1 MTITNIVVFFIFAL
15 LVGWLAPTRL
25 RGTFLLVGSLIALYW
40 LEPSTPIHN
49 LDFWLPTAS
58 ILLTV
63 LVWAW
68 TCAARARP
76 TFSECA
82 LPAALIVAP
91 VLVIA
96 LTRYTG
102 TFCCLTPT
110 RPPDLPAVLLALA
123 VGFLLAYVPIRV
135 FPRLRLLPAVAFF
148 LLIAL
153 FLVLK
158 TTTLSQAA
166 SAILR
171 SASGQ
176 EANLASALD
185 LPWLGFSYLAFRLL
199 HVLRDY
205 QGGKLPAYGLS
216 DFTTYALFFPAVT
229 AGPIDRSQHFQQ
241 ELDKANQAAPDRLTT
256 SGLPVLDWNTVIP
269 AAERILWGVFKKFA
283 LADSLALIALN
294 PQNAL
299 QVRTPFW
306 TWILLYAYALRLY
319 FDFSGYTDVA
329 LGLAGL
335 LGIQLPENFNRP
347 YLKENLTSFW
357 NSWHITLAQWFRAYF
372 FFPLTRALRSR
383 PQMLPIWLIVL
394 IGQMA
399 TMLLIGLWHGVS
411 WNFIAWG
418 AWHGAGLFLHN
429 RWSDW
434 ARPRLAALEEH
445 PRLRALSG
453 VGGGLL
459 TFHYVV
465 LGWVWFA
472 LPQINLSLQVFSKL
486 FGLA

>member
-1 MTITNIVVFFIFAL
+1 MTLIHILVFSIFAL
-15 LVGWLAPTRL
+15 LVGWLVPARL
-25 RGTFLLVGSLIALYW
+25 RGAFLLVGSLVALYW
-40 LEPSTPIHN
+40 LQPSTPIRN
-49 LDFWLPTAS
+49 LDFWLPSAS

-76 TFSECA
+76 SFKEWA
-82 LPAALIVAP
+82 PPAALILAA
-91 VLVIA
+91 VLIIA
-96 LTRYTG
+96 LTRYAG
-102 TFCCLTPT
+102 AFCCLTPT

-123 VGFLLAYVPIRV
+123 GGFFLAYLPIRSLS
-135 FPRLRLLPAVAFF
+135 RLRLLPVVAI
-148 LLIAL
+148 LLLVGL

-158 TTTLSQAA
+158 TTGLSQAA
-166 SAILR
+166 SAALR
-171 SASGQ
+171 STTGQ
-176 EANLASALD
+176 EVDLASALD

-205 QGGKLPAYGLS
+205 QGGKLPAYGLG
-216 DFTTYALFFPAVT
+216 DFVTYALFFPAVT

-241 ELDKANQAAPDRLTT
+241 ELNKASQASSPLPAPSR
-256 SGLPVLDWNTVIP
+256 LPVVDWSMVIP
-269 AAERILWGVFKKFA
+269 SAQRILWGIFKKFV

-294 PQNAL
+294 AQNAV
-299 QVRTPFW
+299 QVRSPIW

-335 LGIQLPENFNRP
+335 LGIRLPENFDRP

-383 PQMLPIWLIVL
+383 PQKLPVWAIVL
-394 IGQMA
+394 TGQMA

-418 AWHGAGLFLHN
+418 AWHGAGLFVHN

-434 ARPRLAALEEH
+434 SRPRLASLEER
-445 PRLRALSG
+445 PRLRALFG
-453 VGGGLL
+453 LGGGLL
-459 TFHYVV
+459 TFHYVT

-472 LPQINLSLQVFSKL
+472 LPQINLSLQVFYKL

>member
-1 MTITNIVVFFIFAL
+1 MTLTHILVFAVSAL
-15 LVGWLAPTRL
+15 LVGWLAPARL
-25 RGTFLLVGSLIALYW
+25 RGAFLLSGSLVALYW
-40 LEPSTPIHN
+40 LQPSTPIRN

-68 TCAARARP
+68 TCAARSRP
-76 TFSECA
+76 PLSEWG
-82 LPAALIVAP
+82 PSAALILAP

-96 LTRYTG
+96 LSRYTG

-110 RPPDLPAVLLALA
+110 RPPDLSAVLLALVA
-123 VGFLLAYVPIRV
+123 GFLLAYLPIRI
-135 FPRLRLLPAVAFF
+135 FPRLRLLPLAAFV
-148 LLIAL
+148 LLISL

-158 TTTLSQAA
+158 TTALSQAA
-166 SAILR
+166 SAALR
-171 SASGQ
+171 STTGQ
-176 EANLASALD
+176 EVDLATALD

-205 QGGKLPAYGLS
+205 QGGKLPAYGLG
-216 DFTTYALFFPAVT
+216 DFVTYALFFPAVT
-229 AGPIDRSQHFQQ
+229 AGPIDRSQHFQK
-241 ELDKANQAAPDRLTT
+241 ELEKASQAIAGPSASGHLPAPNW
-256 SGLPVLDWNTVIP
+256 SMVIP
-269 AAERILWGVFKKFA
+269 GMERILWGVFKKFV
-283 LADSLALIALN
+283 LADSLALIALS
-294 PQNAL
+294 PQNAM
-299 QVRTPFW
+299 QVRTPLW
-306 TWILLYAYALRLY
+306 AWILLYAYALRLY

-329 LGLAGL
+329 LGLARL
-335 LGIQLPENFNRP
+335 LGINLPENFDRP

-372 FFPLTRALRSR
+372 FFPLTRALRSQ
-383 PQMLPIWLIVL
+383 PQKLPVWTIILT
-394 IGQMA
+394 GQMA

-434 ARPRLAALEEH
+434 ARPRLTFVSER
-445 PRLRALSG
+445 PRLRTLFG
-453 VGGGLL
+453 LGGGLL

-472 LPQINLSLQVFSKL
+472 LPQINLSLQVFYKL

>member
-1 MTITNIVVFFIFAL
+1 MTLIHILVFSVSAL
-15 LVGWLAPTRL
+15 LAGWLMPTRL
-25 RGTFLLVGSLIALYW
+25 RGAFLLSGSLIALYW
-40 LEPSTPIHN
+40 LQPSTPIRN
-49 LDFWLPTAS
+49 LDFWLPTTS
-58 ILLTV
+58 ILLTI

-68 TCAARARP
+68 TCAARAHP
-76 TFSECA
+76 PLSEWGPSA
-82 LPAALIVAP
+82 LLILVP
-91 VLVIA
+91 ILVIA
-96 LTRYTG
+96 FTRYTG

-110 RPPDLPAVLLALA
+110 RPPDISIVLLMLA
-123 VGFLLAYVPIRV
+123 GGFILAYLPLHITPLLR
-135 FPRLRLLPAVAFF
+135 RLPVIAFI
-148 LLIAL
+148 LIISL

-158 TTTLSQAA
+158 MPQLSQAT
-166 SAILR
+166 SAALR
-171 SASGQ
+171 NANGQ
-176 EANLASALD
+176 DATLASALD

-205 QGGKLPAYGLS
+205 QGEKLPAYGLG
-216 DFTTYALFFPAVT
+216 DFVTYALFFPAVT
-229 AGPIDRSQHFQQ
+229 AGPIDRSQHFQR
-241 ELDKANQAAPDRLTT
+241 ELTEANKAVTGASSAQR
-256 SGLPVLDWNTVIP
+256 IP
-269 AAERILWGVFKKFA
+269 APNWSQVLPGAERILWGVFKKFV
-283 LADSLALIALN
+283 LADSLALIALS

-299 QVRTPFW
+299 QVQTPLW
-306 TWILLYAYALRLY
+306 TWVLLYAYALRLY

-329 LGLAGL
+329 LGLARL
-335 LGIQLPENFNRP
+335 LGINLPENFDRP

-383 PQMLPIWLIVL
+383 PQKLPVWTIIFT
-394 IGQMA
+394 GQMG

-418 AWHGAGLFLHN
+418 AWHGAGLFVHN

-434 ARPRLAALEEH
+434 SRSRLVPPDGR
-445 PRLRALSG
+445 PRLRALFG
-453 VGGGLL
+453 LGGGLL

-472 LPQINLSLQVFSKL
+472 LPQINLSLHIFYKL

>member
-1 MTITNIVVFFIFAL
+1 MTLTHILVFSLLSL
-15 LVGWLAPTRL
+15 LVGWLAPGRW
-25 RGTFLLVGSLIALYW
+25 RGVFLLAGSLVALYW
-40 LEPSTPIHN
+40 LQPSTPIRN
-49 LDFWLPTAS
+49 LDFWLPTTS
-58 ILLTV
+58 ILLTI

-68 TCAARARP
+68 TCAARLK
-76 TFSECA
+76 FSEWA
-82 LPAALIVAP
+82 APAVIILAC

-96 LTRYTG
+96 ITRYTG
-102 TFCCLTPT
+102 TLCCLTPT
-110 RPPDLPAVLLALA
+110 RPPDLPAVLLALTG
-123 VGFLLAYVPIRV
+123 GFLLAFIPIR
-135 FPRLRLLPAVAFF
+135 FFSNLRLLP
-148 LLIAL
+148 LIAFILIISL

-158 TTTLSQAA
+158 TTTISQAA
-166 SAILR
+166 SAALR
-171 SASGQ
+171 SATGQ
-176 EANLASALD
+176 EVELASALD

-205 QGGKLPAYGLS
+205 QGGKLPAYGLG
-216 DFTTYALFFPAVT
+216 DFVTYALFFPAVT

-241 ELDKANQAAPDRLTT
+241 ELDKTSTAA
-256 SGLPVLDWNTVIP
+256 SGSPTEQKIPTLDWPMAISSGK
-269 AAERILWGVFKKFA
+269 RILWGIFKKFV
-283 LADSLALIALN
+283 LADSLALVALN

-299 QVRTPFW
+299 QVQTPIW
-306 TWILLYAYALRLY
+306 AWILLYAYALRLY

-335 LGIQLPENFNRP
+335 LDIKLPENFDRP

-383 PQMLPIWLIVL
+383 PQKLPVWAIVFS
-394 IGQMA
+394 GQMA

-418 AWHGAGLFLHN
+418 AWHGVGLFLHN

-434 ARPRLAALEEH
+434 MRPHMASLDSRPRL
-445 PRLRALSG
+445 RSFFG
-453 VGGGLL
+453 MGGGLL

-472 LPQINLSLQVFSKL
+472 LPQINLSLQVFNKL

>member
-1 MTITNIVVFFIFAL
+1 MTLTHILVFSIFAL
-15 LVGWLAPTRL
+15 MVGWLAPARR
-25 RGTFLLVGSLIALYW
+25 RGAFLLAGSLAALYW
-40 LEPSTPIHN
+40 LQPSTPIRN
-49 LDFWLPTAS
+49 LDFWLPTTS

-68 TCAARARP
+68 TCASSARP
-76 TFSECA
+76 A
-82 LPAALIVAP
+82 LNEWAPYAVLILGT

-102 TFCCLTPT
+102 TLCCLTPS
-110 RPPDLPAVLLALA
+110 RPPDLQAVLLALA
-123 VGFLLAYVPIRV
+123 GGFVLAYLPIRI
-135 FPRLRLLPAVAFF
+135 FPRLRLLPLIAFV
-148 LLIAL
+148 LLISL

-158 TTTLSQAA
+158 TTTFSQAA
-166 SAILR
+166 SAALR
-171 SASGQ
+171 STTGQ
-176 EANLASALD
+176 EVDLASALD
-185 LPWLGFSYLAFRLL
+185 IPWLGFSYLAFRLL

-205 QGGKLPAYGLS
+205 QGGKLPAYGLG
-216 DFTTYALFFPAVT
+216 DFVTYALFFPAIT

-241 ELDKANQAAPDRLTT
+241 ELNKTSQTTFHSPEARHWRAPDW
-256 SGLPVLDWNTVIP
+256 SMVIP
-269 AAERILWGVFKKFA
+269 SAERILWGVFKKFV

-299 QVRTPFW
+299 QVRAPLW
-306 TWILLYAYALRLY
+306 SWVLLYAYALRLY
-319 FDFSGYTDVA
+319 LDFSGYTDVA

-335 LGIQLPENFNRP
+335 LGIRLPENFDRP

-372 FFPLTRALRSR
+372 FFPLTRAMRSR
-383 PQMLPIWLIVL
+383 PQKLPVWFIVL
-394 IGQMA
+394 TGQMA

-411 WNFIAWG
+411 WNFVVWG

-434 ARPRLAALEEH
+434 ARPHLASLDGR
-445 PRLRALSG
+445 PRLRTLFG
-453 VGGGLL
+453 LGGGLL
-459 TFHYVV
+459 TFHYVA

-472 LPQINLSLQVFSKL
+472 LPEIHLSLQVFSKL